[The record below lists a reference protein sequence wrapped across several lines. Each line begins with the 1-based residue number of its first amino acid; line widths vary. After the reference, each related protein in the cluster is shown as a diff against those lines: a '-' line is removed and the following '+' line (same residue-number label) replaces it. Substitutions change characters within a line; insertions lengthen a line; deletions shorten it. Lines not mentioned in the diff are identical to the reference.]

1 MYCTRK
7 STGKVKDNCDLVT
20 QRHKKREVSVSTACK
35 MDAIL
40 EWFSRPTWHIN
51 KVIDWLMKRLLK
63 GYLFDGI

>member
-40 EWFSRPTWHIN
+40 E
-51 KVIDWLMKRLLK
+51 
-63 GYLFDGI
+63 